1 MQNYVN
7 NIASTLPD
15 SNALVLLPY
24 ATCTVYEAGT
34 LVKAALYSDDGI
46 TPLTNPFTASSTAQV
61 LFYAANGRYDLKV
74 FKSGYVPVTIP
85 NIELDDL
92 LAPSGSNSVGY
103 LPAGTGAVATTVQ
116 TKLRESVSVKDFGA
130 VGNGVTDDTAAIQ
143 QAFTSAAAFT
153 PKKTVYFPAGTYV
166 INPSTTIDA
175 TGCSIDGDGQNVSI
189 IKPSALTTAVVA
201 GWQHITYNTDSNFTV
216 SNIQIDLTN
225 VTYTGVY
232 PSLQRSYHLLVY
244 NCTNWAIRNCSFTGI
259 SNNHIGV
266 YANGGNYWEITDC
279 YFENLVPS
287 IQYSQAINIQEY
299 SGTHRVLNNVM
310 NGTGLFSNSGDG
322 LVSNN
327 VAYNISFG
335 AGLAFGPFIDCKNN
349 VITNNHCTGGFGS
362 PDVNATY
369 TAGIENWGSD
379 SIISGNYCSNNS
391 GSGISHGGY
400 RGVVSG
406 NICLNNG
413 IGGTGL
419 NGITVFSILAP
430 ITTSG
435 SNSVITGNLC
445 SDTQAVKTQAYGYR
459 EAGFGTIAN
468 MLVYGNY
475 FYNNLTGNQLTVQTT
490 PQVLRSNSP
499 AWMPNMSVGAATPV
513 TNVNLLSNSYL
524 SLTGTDASAMQMIDQ
539 FPSTATVGNRG
550 LNIQLYT
557 AAAVTSATSILINNF
572 ATIAAGAITTQ
583 YGIFIQD
590 LTTGTNIRGI
600 QCNVLAGTNKYNI
613 YASGTAPNYFAGEV
627 QIAGSTTPML
637 RSIAAMSNGAAAA
650 VGTLTNAPVAGNPTK
665 WIAFNDAGVTR
676 YIPAW

>member
-1 MQNYVN
+1 MV
-7 NIASTLPD
+7 L
-15 SNALVLLPY
+15 SN
-24 ATCTVYEAGT
+24 ATCTVYVAGT
-34 LVKAALYSDDGI
+34 STAATLYSDNGI
-46 TPLTNPFTASSTAQV
+46 TPLANPFLSSSTGQV
-61 LFYAANGRYDLKV
+61 AFYAANGTYDLVVSKI
-74 FKSGYVPVTIP
+74 GYLTVTI
-85 NIELDDL
+85 NAIELDDL
-92 LAPSGSNSVGY
+92 MAPSGSNSVGY

-116 TKLRESVSVKDFGA
+116 TKLRESLSVKDFGA
-130 VGNGVTDDTAAIQ
+130 VGDGVTDDTAAIQ

-189 IKPSALTTAVVA
+189 IKPSALTTAVV
-201 GWQHITYNTDSNFTV
+201 GGYQHITFNTDSNFTV

-225 VTYTGVY
+225 VVY
-232 PSLQRSYHLLVY
+232 SVVFPLSQRSYHILAY

-327 VAYNISFG
+327 IAYNIAFG

-419 NGITVFSILAP
+419 NGISVFSVLAP

-459 EAGFGTIAN
+459 EAGAGTIVN
-468 MLVYGNY
+468 MLVHGNY
-475 FYNNLTGNQLTVQTT
+475 FYGNLTGDQLTVQTT

-499 AWMPNMSVGAATPV
+499 AWMPNMSVGDATPV

-539 FPSTATVGNRG
+539 FPTTATVGNRG
-550 LNIQLYT
+550 LNIQLNT
-557 AAAVTSATSILINNF
+557 EAAVTSATSILLNNF
-572 ATIAAGAITTQ
+572 SVSGAGAITTQ
-583 YGIFIQD
+583 HGIFIQD
-590 LTTGTNIRGI
+590 LTTGTSIRGI
-600 QCNVLAGTNKYNI
+600 TSNVSAGANKYNI
-613 YASGTAPNYFAGEV
+613 FASGTAPSYFAGEV

-637 RSIAAMSNGAAAA
+637 RAVVAMSNGAAAA

>member
-1 MQNYVN
+1 MTAFISPPPRLQFFTNAGVPM
-7 NIASTLPD
+7 ASG
-15 SNALVLLPY
+15 LLYTY
-24 ATCTVYEAGT
+24 AAGT
-34 LVKAALYSDDGI
+34 T
-46 TPLTNPFTASSTAQV
+46 TPLTTYTDSTGLVANTNPVILDSRGEASIWLST
-61 LFYAANGRYDLKV
+61 
-74 FKSGYVPVTIP
+74 
-85 NIELDDL
+85 
-92 LAPSGSNSVGY
+92 VGY
-103 LPAGTGAVATTVQ
+103 KFKLATPANVDIWTQDNITAYQVSSNLISYTPAGTGAVVTTVQ
-116 TKLRESVSVKDFGA
+116 AKLREGLSVKDFGA
-130 VGNGVTDDTAAIQ
+130 TGDGVTDDTVAIQ
-143 QAFTSAAAFT
+143 LAFTSAAALT

-175 TGCSIDGDGQNVSI
+175 TGCSIDGDGQSVSI
-189 IKPSALTTAVVA
+189 IKPSVLSTAAVA

-232 PSLQRSYHLLVY
+232 PSLQRSYHMLCY

-259 SNNHIGV
+259 SNNKIGV

-287 IQYSQAINIQEY
+287 IQYSQAINIQQY

-322 LVSNN
+322 LVSHN

-335 AGLAFGPFIDCKNN
+335 AGLCFGPFVDCKNN
-349 VITNNHCTGGFGS
+349 IITNNHLTGGFGS
-362 PDVNATY
+362 PDVNSTY
-369 TAGIENWGSD
+369 THGIENWGSD
-379 SIISGNYCSNNS
+379 SIITGNYCSNNS
-391 GSGISHGGY
+391 GSGITHGGY

-419 NGITVFSILAP
+419 NGITAYSVLAP
-430 ITTSG
+430 ITTSA

-459 EAGFGTIAN
+459 EVGAGTIVN
-468 MLVYGNY
+468 MLVHSNY
-475 FYNNLTGNQLTVQTT
+475 FYDNLTGDQLTAQTT
-490 PQVLRSNSP
+490 PQVLRSSSP
-499 AWMPNMSVGAATPV
+499 AWMPNMSVGAATPT

-524 SLTGTDASAMQMIDQ
+524 SLTGTDASAMRMIDQ
-539 FPSTATVGNRG
+539 FPTTATVGNRG
-550 LNIQLYT
+550 LNIQLNT
-557 AAAVTSATSILINNF
+557 AAAVTSANSIFINNF
-572 ATIAAGAITTQ
+572 STVGAGAITTQ

-600 QCNVLAGTNKYNI
+600 QSSVSAGANKYNI
-613 YASGTAPNYFAGEV
+613 NVTGTAPSYFAGEIQV
-627 QIAGSTTPML
+627 AGGTVPMLHSIAGMTT
-637 RSIAAMSNGAAAA
+637 GAGAS
-650 VGTLTNAPVAGNPTK
+650 VGTLNNAPAAGNPTK
-665 WIAFNDAGVTR
+665 WIAFNDGGVTR